1 MYYWVCQ
8 RCDLKVWGAENC
20 WCGLNREQNEE
31 LARAKALAREA
42 ERIKKKYGRIY

>member
-42 ERIKKKYGRIY
+42 ERIKRKLR